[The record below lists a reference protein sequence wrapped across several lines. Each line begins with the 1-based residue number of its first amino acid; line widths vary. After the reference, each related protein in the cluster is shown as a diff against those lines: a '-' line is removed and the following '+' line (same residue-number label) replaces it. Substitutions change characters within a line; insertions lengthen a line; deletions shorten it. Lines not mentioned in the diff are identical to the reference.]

1 VEQDASEQRQ
11 PDGDPA
17 GDVVAGPRG
26 IEADQIR
33 MSRKVAWIRI
43 GIPNI
48 VPTWNAKRDPEASLR
63 RFELYRLRS

>member
-1 VEQDASEQRQ
+1 VAHLVEQDASEQRQ

-26 IEADQIR
+26 SKPNQIR

-48 VPTWNAKRDPEASLR
+48 VPTWNAKRDPEGVPRA
-63 RFELYRLRS
+63 F